1 MLFGQTPFVWVRVEG
16 HPQAEPTL
24 AIVNREKV
32 DPFARVNS
40 GRSYCDF
47 LALTRWPMVLT
58 TVFFTREIIDPHW
71 LGLFN
76 LVSRAFPFSLALPFG
91 RDWHQ
96 WLARQEPITCS
107 MQLPYLAYAKA
118 FSQISLF
125 LAQFGSTFRRE
136 IGSTIPYDRASIG
149 RQ

>member
-58 TVFFTREIIDPHW
+58 TVFFTREIIDPH
-71 LGLFN
+71 
-76 LVSRAFPFSLALPFG
+76 
-91 RDWHQ
+91 
-96 WLARQEPITCS
+96 
-107 MQLPYLAYAKA
+107 
-118 FSQISLF
+118 
-125 LAQFGSTFRRE
+125 
-136 IGSTIPYDRASIG
+136 
-149 RQ
+149 